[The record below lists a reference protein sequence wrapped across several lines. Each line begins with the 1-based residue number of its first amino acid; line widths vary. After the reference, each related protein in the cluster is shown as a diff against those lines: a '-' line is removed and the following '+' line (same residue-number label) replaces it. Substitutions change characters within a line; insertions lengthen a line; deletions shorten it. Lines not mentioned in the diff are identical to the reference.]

1 MELPAELPRELVQL
15 DSLTLD
21 RGALPSTA
29 WLGVGVVVG
38 VVALDLPI
46 LERRF
51 DLVAVIDVLA
61 DVLRRAELSMP
72 GVGHPLVA
80 DQWAARFREPIANRE
95 TP

>member
-1 MELPAELPRELVQL
+1 MELPTELPRELVQL

-72 GVGHPLVA
+72 GVGHPP
-80 DQWAARFREPIANRE
+80 RR
-95 TP
+95 